1 MKPLSFAFAQQL
13 PFQGRRGRFAP
24 FYDAQSFFKSGSISC
39 SKTERGERMSVKF
52 TQLQCKEVIC
62 VKDGRRL
69 GFVEDVLVEVPE
81 GTVRAIVVPG
91 PCRYFGVVGR
101 GDDFVIPWKCICRIG
116 PDIILVDTKPE
127 ECRVKRNRG
136 EKNRL

>member
-1 MKPLSFAFAQQL
+1 M
-13 PFQGRRGRFAP
+13 QGGRF
-24 FYDAQSFFKSGSISC
+24 
-39 SKTERGERMSVKF
+39 V
-52 TQLQCKEVIC
+52 C

-116 PDIILVDTKPE
+116 PDIILVDAKPE